1 MDMPWAA
8 CALGANRPMT
18 MNTTVKTSPYSRHRP
33 SAASPSAALEGSRK
47 PNPNPS
53 AAVKM
58 MDQPLV
64 VKSASVRP
72 VTRALRAMGRDSSR
86 SVSPW
91 ALRSEADPEP
101 QCRGQDDGPAVSGEV
116 GERAPGDEGAA
127 GDGQGQQPVGE
138 PLGLVLG
145 DGDRDPAAGEQHDR
159 GHVTGN

>member
-64 VKSASVRP
+64 GKSASVGP
-72 VTRALRAMGRDSSR
+72 VTRAR
-86 SVSPW
+86 
-91 ALRSEADPEP
+91 
-101 QCRGQDDGPAVSGEV
+101 
-116 GERAPGDEGAA
+116 RAPGGESAA
-127 GDGQGQQPVGE
+127 AKGRGDQPVGE

>member
-1 MDMPWAA
+1 
-8 CALGANRPMT
+8 MT

-33 SAASPSAALEGSRK
+33 SAARPSAALEGSRK
-47 PNPNPS
+47 PKANPS

-91 ALRSEADPEP
+91 ALSSATATAIR
-101 QCRGQDDGPAVSGEV
+101 R
-116 GERAPGDEGAA
+116 R
-127 GDGQGQQPVGE
+127 
-138 PLGLVLG
+138 
-145 DGDRDPAAGEQHDR
+145 
-159 GHVTGN
+159 